1 MQREQ
6 PAEAL
11 RWEGKG
17 GTTRVAGVE
26 SAKKR
31 MARCQDQRALRVTLK
46 HLDNVGTNWK
56 VLNTDKLHDLTYI
69 KAL

>member
-1 MQREQ
+1 MPREQ

-46 HLDNVGTNWK
+46 HLLFSHGQWEPTGK
-56 VLNTDKLHDLTYI
+56 F
-69 KAL
+69 